1 MIDPSAGDR
10 PTLPDRGGG
19 NSTPTLA
26 FIALIGLLTL
36 MGAGLAGYVIAN
48 RFAPASSSRTV
59 VRPTGTILM
68 AVRDLARL
76 ETNELHMEKVIDL
89 TDRQSR
95 FFGLVPTSDA
105 ILLVAAGD
113 VTVGIDLTKLGEH
126 DFEVDRATG
135 AARLVLPAPEVLSV
149 RLDEEHT
156 YVYKRT
162 TGLLADRNE
171 QLESKAR
178 QEAVRA
184 IGEAANEGEVME
196 KARKQAERQ
205 LQELLQKFGVTRV
218 TIGWRPS

>member
-1 MIDPSAGDR
+1 MREIVAVEPPTNAPKLEVPRPPSRVPWVIELAALLG
-10 PTLPDRGGG
+10 LIGIG
-19 NSTPTLA
+19 TLA
-26 FIALIGLLTL
+26 
-36 MGAGLAGYVIAN
+36 YVVIDHV
-48 RFAPASSSRTV
+48 RPAASRTV

-135 AARLVLPAPEVLSV
+135 AARLVLPALEVLSV

-205 LQELLQKFGVTRV
+205 LQEL
-218 TIGWRPS
+218 